1 MDGREQRGFEI
12 AATKKLQQKG
22 DLWIV
27 PSQAGKGTYVVD
39 PTAVAA
45 TCSCPDFEERL
56 EKCKHV
62 FAVEFTVQRETTTKA
77 GTVTETLRVTYRQEW
92 SAYNAAQTHEKER
105 VAVLLHDLCAAIDN
119 PAQGRGR
126 PRLPLSDSIFCA
138 VMKVYGGDS
147 GRRTMTDLRDFA
159 AKGYIDRAPHYNSVF
174 NTFED
179 SAVTNILHAMIEESA
194 KPLAAVETDFAVD
207 STGFSTSEY
216 RRWYS
221 EKYGREKTS
230 AIFLKAHCS
239 VGTRT
244 NIVTA
249 VEVTD
254 SATHDVHMFRP
265 VFERTA
271 RRFTIT
277 RISADKAYS
286 SSRIN
291 ALVVNAGAQSFIP
304 FKKNATGRMPNRFY
318 PERTRNLWAQAL
330 SSVHVSPRR
339 VPDALPQ
346 AVERRDDLLH
356 DQSEVRL
363 AHSLEDAG
371 RSSERNSL

>member
-1 MDGREQRGFEI
+1 MDGREQRGLEI
-12 AATKKLQQKG
+12 AATKKLHQKG

-39 PTAVAA
+39 PTAVAP

-62 FAVEFTVQRETTTKA
+62 YAVEFVVQRETKTKA

-126 PRLPLSDSIFCA
+126 PRLPFSDSIFCA
-138 VMKVYGGDS
+138 VMKVYGGAS
-147 GRRTMTDLRDFA
+147 GRRTQTDLRDFA

-174 NTFED
+174 NAFENPD
-179 SAVTNILHAMIEESA
+179 LTNILHAMIEESA

-221 EKYGREKTS
+221 EKYGREKTA

-271 RRFTIT
+271 RRFKIT

-304 FKKNATGRMPNRFY
+304 FKKNSTGRMPNRFY
-318 PERTRNLWAQAL
+318 PERTRNLWAQAFHL
-330 SSVHVSPRR
+330 FMY
-339 VPDALPQ
+339 
-346 AVERRDDLLH
+346 RRD
-356 DQSEVRL
+356 EFL
-363 AHSLEDAG
+363 AHYHKRSNVETTFSMIKASSARASGRRRRSLK
-371 RSSERNSL
+371 